1 MFKYINFKID
11 INAFAILFLK
21 VIIKRNKEK
30 LDKEVEEESIKN
42 LQELFD

>member
-1 MFKYINFKID
+1 MKYINFIID

-30 LDKEVEEESIKN
+30 LDKEVEEQTTKN
-42 LQELFD
+42 LQELFN